1 MPLGPSCQ
9 LAEVFWVEGL
19 GPCKELWVAEAQPDS
34 SAAAAVAAA
43 AAADLGLTAA
53 SAEAGSAA
61 HVRNS
66 FADQVRAEH
75 RAEHDMFRAV
85 LLGHSKPGG
94 GAAAGGGGGSNTS
107 QNRPFAAAAGSAGAG
122 SSQPRLFMQQKHA

>member
-1 MPLGPSCQ
+1 MCRLRRGLLGSYCCIMAVRWCTRGAVLPLIMPWCSDP
-9 LAEVFWVEGL
+9 V
-19 GPCKELWVAEAQPDS
+19 
-34 SAAAAVAAA
+34 AVAHAA
-43 AAADLGLTAA
+43 LRCPALPLCTLCWVCWGCCCWL
-53 SAEAGSAA
+53 
-61 HVRNS
+61 
-66 FADQVRAEH
+66 QVRAEH